1 MMKKNRTFISGA
13 IILIIS
19 GLVVRMVGFVYRVYL
34 SNLIGAEGM
43 GLFQLVAPVYS
54 LIIMTLTSGLNIAV

>member
-1 MMKKNRTFISGA
+1 MKKNKTFISGA
-13 IILIIS
+13 VILMLS

-43 GLFQLVAPVYS
+43 GLFQLVVP
-54 LIIMTLTSGLNIAV
+54 